1 MEKTANVEHEITQAI
16 QNRRSIRA
24 YSEKPVDAE
33 KIHSLLEAARW
44 APSSMNEQPWRYIV
58 GTKNTEV
65 YNKIF
70 DALADSNKTWAKQAP
85 VLLVSLAK
93 KTHVRN
99 GAPNKY
105 ALYDTGA
112 ANVLLC
118 VEAGSLG
125 LYTHQMGGFEADKIK
140 KSFELSD
147 DFEVATIIAVGY
159 QGNADELPEPLR
171 ERELAPRERYKQ
183 EELVLV
189 KGF

>member
-1 MEKTANVEHEITQAI
+1 MEKTANVEHEITPAI
-16 QNRRSIRA
+16 QNRKSIRA
-24 YSEKPVDAE
+24 YSEKPVDTATIE
-33 KIHSLLEAARW
+33 SILEAARW

-58 GTKNTEV
+58 GKKNTEV
-65 YNKIF
+65 YDKIF
-70 DALADSNKTWAKQAP
+70 DALVDSNKAWVKHVP

-105 ALYDTGA
+105 ALHDTGA

-118 VEAGSLG
+118 VETSSLG
-125 LYTHQMGGFEADKIK
+125 LYAHQMGGFEADKLK

-147 DFEVATIIAVGY
+147 DYEVATVIAVGY
-159 QGNADELPEPLR
+159 QGNADELPDALR

-183 EELVLV
+183 EELILV